1 MGVIIEAETQP
12 LSLLPHSPH
21 FPPPICSTLKRQN
34 PSTFRSIC
42 AHNELPDGAGRGLQ
56 GVAVCRA
63 LEQQRAKKITKVFE
77 LTSAIKI
84 EAELNLLCQVLA
96 ATRRSSEGGIHWER

>member
-1 MGVIIEAETQP
+1 M
-12 LSLLPHSPH
+12 
-21 FPPPICSTLKRQN
+21 
-34 PSTFRSIC
+34 
-42 AHNELPDGAGRGLQ
+42 
-56 GVAVCRA
+56 AVCRA

-96 ATRRSSEGGIHWER
+96 AIRRSSEGGIHWERWIEKDTSYNQEQEQKEQEEEESGEAQRHRSTGA